1 MAEAVEAEEVV
12 VEAVEVVVAEA
23 AIRRRRPKRRDAGS
37 SRHTHTCLAPIQ

>member
-1 MAEAVEAEEVV
+1 MAEAVEAVEVV
-12 VEAVEVVVAEA
+12 VEAVEVVVEA